1 VRAMLSITDENGNR
15 YEGNIELLPVSGSRL
30 PAETTQKSPVEA
42 TSASIDFSLPVRAFA
57 RTYAASNSSGAARLV
72 VLLAYLVKAS
82 GGTNVPAETVRSEW
96 SKLTS
101 HLGAF
106 NRAHFTRAKDR
117 AWVDSPGQ
125 GIYSLGPR
133 WREAFGSE

>member
-1 VRAMLSITDENGNR
+1 MRAMLSITDENGNK
-15 YEGNIELLPVSGSRL
+15 YEGNIELLLVSDSPPL
-30 PAETTQKSPVEA
+30 AEGTQKGPIGA

-72 VLLAYLVKAS
+72 VLLAYIAKGS

-96 SKLTS
+96 SRLTA

-117 AWVDSPGQ
+117 AWVDSTEP
-125 GIYSLGPR
+125 GIYRLGPR
-133 WREAFGSE
+133 WREAFGSQ

>member
-1 VRAMLSITDENGNR
+1 M
-15 YEGNIELLPVSGSRL
+15 EL
-30 PAETTQKSPVEA
+30 SPVGDSPVLGEGARKIAVAA
-42 TSASIDFSLPVRAFA
+42 TIGSIDFSLPVRAFA

-72 VLLAYLVKAS
+72 VLLAYLAKGADTADVS
-82 GGTNVPAETVRSEW
+82 AETVRSEW

-117 AWVDSPGQ
+117 AWVDSPGS
-125 GIYSLGPR
+125 GLYRLGPR
-133 WREAFGSE
+133 WREAFGSM